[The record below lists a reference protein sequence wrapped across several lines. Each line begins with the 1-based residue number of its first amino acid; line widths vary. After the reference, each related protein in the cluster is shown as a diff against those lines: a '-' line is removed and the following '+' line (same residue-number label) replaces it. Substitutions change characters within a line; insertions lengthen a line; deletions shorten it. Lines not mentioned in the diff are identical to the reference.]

1 MKCQLLGKDLNV
13 KKVFKKLNVTKH
25 GVSIMEGKSQ
35 VLYVYIKNLR
45 TPGANIL
52 KQDAL
57 SIGADVAVPKG
68 TICCENHS
76 VDALVMGTPTQLKE
90 LAKKAKLQDFGL
102 KKVADFLNSI
112 SVKKYEMPQI
122 MGIVNIN
129 EDSFYKEG
137 RSSKESAFFK
147 VLQMIEDGAN
157 IVDIGAVSSR
167 PGSKKVLEE
176 EELLRLQEVIDKIYK
191 EKLYEKCSFSL
202 DSYSP
207 LALEYALDRGFKII
221 NDITG
226 LSDDRVAKL
235 AARYGA
241 KVCVMHMQGEPSN
254 MQIDPKYEDVIDEVD
269 RFFIDRIDKA
279 NSFGVKDLILDVGIG
294 FGKNLEHNLL
304 LIKHHMHF
312 TRHKLPLLIG
322 ASRKSMINAIIKSE
336 PNERLAGSLAIHLKA
351 VENGA
356 SIVRC
361 HDVKEH
367 IQAFKVECA
376 LKESLV

>member
-1 MKCQLLGKDLNV
+1 
-13 KKVFKKLNVTKH
+13 
-25 GVSIMEGKSQ
+25 
-35 VLYVYIKNLR
+35 
-45 TPGANIL
+45 
-52 KQDAL
+52 
-57 SIGADVAVPKG
+57 
-68 TICCENHS
+68 
-76 VDALVMGTPTQLKE
+76 
-90 LAKKAKLQDFGL
+90 
-102 KKVADFLNSI
+102 
-112 SVKKYEMPQI
+112 
-122 MGIVNIN
+122 
-129 EDSFYKEG
+129 
-137 RSSKESAFFK
+137 
-147 VLQMIEDGAN
+147 
-157 IVDIGAVSSR
+157 
-167 PGSKKVLEE
+167 
-176 EELLRLQEVIDKIYK
+176 
-191 EKLYEKCSFSL
+191 EKLDEKCTFSL

-226 LSDDRVAKL
+226 LSDDRVTKL

-269 RFFIDRIDKA
+269 RFFMGRIDKA